1 MKKIVFTV
9 AAITALTLGVTAQ
22 NDPKKKETK
31 PKENKEAA
39 VQPES
44 ATATKENGP
53 GTKKTA
59 DEPKKSGTRMAINEK
74 GLPGEKKSKQNTNNP
89 K

>member
-1 MKKIVFTV
+1 MYFFKNSKQLKDTEIVIILKKNSKTW
-9 AAITALTLGVTAQ
+9 
-22 NDPKKKETK
+22 KM
-31 PKENKEAA
+31 
-39 VQPES
+39 